1 MCSPETSR
9 NSSPAREPSA
19 PSFSVRACRNRIPS
33 LAYGLESRP
42 IGAAGGLVGRDR
54 GEGETG
60 VVIDSHMDILPA
72 SAGRIPAGVAD
83 HPVAGTAKAAKTLDV
98 QRPPIARD
106 LMLVAVVG
114 P

>member
-1 MCSPETSR
+1 
-9 NSSPAREPSA
+9 
-19 PSFSVRACRNRIPS
+19 
-33 LAYGLESRP
+33 
-42 IGAAGGLVGRDR
+42 
-54 GEGETG
+54 
-60 VVIDSHMDILPA
+60 MDILPA